1 MRLQNLSIIVQLSH
15 HWKVQQIIQNLKS
28 TLKITVF
35 VCIYIGMKGLF
46 CNTIPFQIS
55 TVEATNIFGQKHGP
69 GTFWVV
75 EQTSHCERWDFEF
88 GSNTTAKYQNSLK
101 QILASFQIFPWC
113 LKAKFQI
120 QPLRSVRFA
129 VIVLKGISQESHIHI
144 TEGVREI
151 FSGSYYGGKA

>member
-101 QILASFQIFPWC
+101 QILASFRTCCIAIDTFFLFTGFG
-113 LKAKFQI
+113 LKI
-120 QPLRSVRFA
+120 VHWRDLVDQPSPL
-129 VIVLKGISQESHIHI
+129 LPEL
-144 TEGVREI
+144 
-151 FSGSYYGGKA
+151 

>member
-1 MRLQNLSIIVQLSH
+1 MQNLSIIVQLSH

-35 VCIYIGMKGLF
+35 VSSYIGMKGLF

-88 GSNTTAKYQNSLK
+88 GSNTTEKYQDSLK

-120 QPLRSVRFA
+120 LPLRSVRFA